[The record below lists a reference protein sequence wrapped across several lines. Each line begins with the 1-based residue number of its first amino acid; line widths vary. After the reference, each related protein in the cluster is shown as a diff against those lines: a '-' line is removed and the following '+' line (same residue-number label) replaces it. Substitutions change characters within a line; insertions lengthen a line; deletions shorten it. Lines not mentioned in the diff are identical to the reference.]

1 MENVRPWCGQ
11 PSDRGRLRTVQN
23 VPVGRSVGSGHLA
36 VGGAT
41 AAAGDALTTPSDV
54 AQGLR
59 QTPVEYGE
67 QEQ

>member
-1 MENVRPWCGQ
+1 MVWPTVGSRTAKNSTERPSQ
-11 PSDRGRLRTVQN
+11 
-23 VPVGRSVGSGHLA
+23 SVGSGDLA

-54 AQGLR
+54 TQGLR